1 MVMVV
6 KGSPGGI
13 EMDLKEIS
21 KQAEEVIEE
30 LLDIANLKPGSL
42 FVLGGSTSEILG
54 KKVGTAGSLDVAKA
68 VMDPILEAIYKRGLY
83 LAVQGCEHINRALLL
98 EEEAQEKYGLEVVNV
113 IPHEHAGG
121 SLQTYAYEQ
130 YKNPVMVENLKGL
143 GHAGLDIGLVLIG
156 MHLRPVVVPV
166 RLSRNK
172 IGEATIVAART
183 RPKLIG
189 GERARYKK

>member
-1 MVMVV
+1 
-6 KGSPGGI
+6 
-13 EMDLKEIS
+13 
-21 KQAEEVIEE
+21 
-30 LLDIANLKPGSL
+30 
-42 FVLGGSTSEILG
+42 
-54 KKVGTAGSLDVAKA
+54 
-68 VMDPILEAIYKRGLY
+68 
-83 LAVQGCEHINRALLL
+83 
-98 EEEAQEKYGLEVVNV
+98 
-113 IPHEHAGG
+113 
-121 SLQTYAYEQ
+121 
-130 YKNPVMVENLKGL
+130 MVENLKGL

>member
-1 MVMVV
+1 
-6 KGSPGGI
+6 
-13 EMDLKEIS
+13 MDLNEIS
-21 KQAEEVIEE
+21 RQTAEVVEE
-30 LLDIANLKPGSL
+30 LLKIANLRPGSL

-68 VMDPILEAIYKRGLY
+68 VMDPILQAIHKKGLY

-121 SLQTYAYEQ
+121 SLQSYAYEQ

-189 GERARYKK
+189 GERARYKKM